1 MEKALES
8 RDYIYQGWMSPPPYF
23 YDERMKRKGEEE
35 EEKGREEERG
45 NEPYLYVWARFATA
59 VEVRKR
65 RGDRD
70 TIGNQKVWMRHVL
83 GYSR

>member
-1 MEKALES
+1 MKES
-8 RDYIYQGWMSPPPYF
+8 R
-23 YDERMKRKGEEE
+23 RRGEEE
-35 EEKGREEERG
+35 DERG
-45 NEPYLYVWARFATA
+45 DEPLLYVWARFATA